1 MADDAE
7 RDYLHH
13 FDMEMEAIIEENDG
27 DELTHKQK
35 LEAQWLAT
43 CYLSTADSLQ
53 RGGPTGTATSL
64 RQGNLSPERTALL
77 ERIGLAWYPRLN
89 EWDKMYEKLREYKE
103 EQGHCNVPKTHTHLY
118 KWVARQRSKHQ
129 DNSHTIEQATR
140 LNEIG
145 FVYDTGNFNWDR
157 MYNMLQDF
165 KNKKYSDSITLSNWS
180 RRQRSEHR
188 KGALGDDRINLLRQ
202 IGFDFKDGKGPERNM
217 YTPKARDN
225 GRLLTKEERHVEL
238 WDQNNELRKEVAE
251 QAETIKRLKATIM
264 ALTK

>member
-1 MADDAE
+1 
-7 RDYLHH
+7 
-13 FDMEMEAIIEENDG
+13 
-27 DELTHKQK
+27 
-35 LEAQWLAT
+35 
-43 CYLSTADSLQ
+43 
-53 RGGPTGTATSL
+53 
-64 RQGNLSPERTALL
+64 
-77 ERIGLAWYPRLN
+77 
-89 EWDKMYEKLREYKE
+89 MYVN
-103 EQGHCNVPKTHTHLY
+103 Q
-118 KWVARQRSKHQ
+118 
-129 DNSHTIEQATR
+129 
-140 LNEIG
+140 
-145 FVYDTGNFNWDR
+145 
-157 MYNMLQDF
+157 
-165 KNKKYSDSITLSNWS
+165 KYSDSITLSNWS